1 MQRFQLRVSVSKT
14 IYTFRRIIAA
24 IFAILVHLKRA
35 TFPNIPCSYLERDA
49 HTFHFSNFH
58 FFPKIVHALRLLYV
72 RFGFAHSFHRTETL
86 IGQIWFRQNPNVD
99 LKISRLTAEFS
110 FKNPLRDAR
119 LKLKTTT
126 SIHVEPLDFS
136 KFITVFNGLV
146 KIKGLVLRH
155 KSWCG

>member
-49 HTFHFSNFH
+49 RTFHFSNFH
-58 FFPKIVHALRLLYV
+58 FFFFSKIVRALRLLYV
-72 RFGFAHSFHRTETL
+72 RFGFAHSFYRTETL
-86 IGQIWFRQNPNVD
+86 IDQVWFRQNPNVD
-99 LKISRLTAEFS
+99 LEISCLTAE
-110 FKNPLRDAR
+110 L
-119 LKLKTTT
+119 
-126 SIHVEPLDFS
+126 HVEPLDFN

-155 KSWCG
+155 KSWYG